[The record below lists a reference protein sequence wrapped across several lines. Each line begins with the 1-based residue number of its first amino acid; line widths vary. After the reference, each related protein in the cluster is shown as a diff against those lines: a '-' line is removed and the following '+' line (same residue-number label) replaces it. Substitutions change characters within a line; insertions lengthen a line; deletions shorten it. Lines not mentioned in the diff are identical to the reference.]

1 MFCKNKYFFFSLLL
15 LIQLHNSL
23 FSKENMFE
31 SFNED
36 SRKKW
41 EFITDQVMGGVSFGK
56 KEFLEEKKVSFIR
69 VSGFVSLENNGGF
82 IQVRRTIR
90 KIDYKILNGI
100 RLILRGNNSDYYIH
114 LRTKFTLLPW
124 QYYQGK
130 IKASENWEEV
140 TIKLSDFKR
149 SGRLLPKRIDPSKIT
164 SFALVAFGREHK
176 VRLDVEQIK
185 FY

>member
-1 MFCKNKYFFFSLLL
+1 MFFKNKNTIFLLL
-15 LIQLHNSL
+15 LLLFNNTS

-36 SRKKW
+36 SKKKW
-41 EFITDQVMGGVSFGK
+41 EFISDQVMGGVSFGK
-56 KEFLEEKKVSFIR
+56 NEFLEEDNSSFIR
-69 VSGFVSLENNGGF
+69 MTGFVSLDNKGGF
-82 IQVRRTIR
+82 IQSRRR
-90 KIDYKILNGI
+90 LSSIDHKILKGFK
-100 RLILRGNNSDYYIH
+100 LKLRGNNSDYFIH

-124 QYYQGK
+124 QYYQAK
-130 IKASENWEEV
+130 IKSSENWEEL
-140 TIKLSDFKR
+140 TIKLADFKR

-176 VRLDVEQIK
+176 VRLDVDQIK